1 MTIKIITETKHI
13 DNRGSLYTTFTDYDY
28 DIQFVQDKISQSRY
42 GAIRGFHGDNKTYK
56 LVTCIYGV
64 MQFVTFD
71 IETEKTTRYLLDANN
86 KEVDSILVEPGQLNA
101 HQCLSDQC
109 IMSYKWSE
117 YYTSPEDQ
125 WTVKYDDPTIDADW
139 CDTNYVILSHRDST
153 AQDFLSQKEEG
164 VFS

>member
-109 IMSYKWSE
+109 IMSYKWSG
-117 YYTSPEDQ
+117 
-125 WTVKYDDPTIDADW
+125 